1 MPYIEIHEN
10 ARKDL
15 LEIEKVDIPAAA
27 TIAIVLEE
35 SQADPRIIDTLTTSG
50 SNNSGSARLG
60 IKRWESMWQRSTDLW
75 RFRVFDTP
83 ATKYRVI
90 YGYHWPTRNL
100 CVLAVVHK
108 ESFDYDDLNSD
119 IAKRIINDWRSL

>member
-1 MPYIEIHEN
+1 MRYIQVHEN
-10 ARKDL
+10 AKKDL
-15 LEIEKVDIPAAA
+15 LELEKMDVLAAA
-27 TIAIVLEE
+27 TIAVVLEE
-35 SQADPRIIDTLTTSG
+35 SQANPRIIETLTTSG
-50 SNNSGSARLG
+50 SNNSGSVRLG
-60 IKRWESMWQRSTDLW
+60 IKRWESMWQRATDLW

-83 ATKYRVI
+83 ATNYRVI

-119 IAKRIINDWRSL
+119 IAKRIINDWGSL